1 MLPTVPAVSVVPAA
15 SFAPAS
21 SFVPSA
27 SVVSAAALPGV
38 GSAPGVAAGP
48 FPPAAPQGGGG
59 FGVIAI
65 QILLFIA
72 IFYFILIRPQRRERQ
87 RHQEMLKKL
96 GKGDQVMTNGG
107 ILGQIV
113 HATEHE
119 LTVRTAES
127 TRLVVDRGHV
137 ARKIEDSPE
146 ADAKPS
152 EASGGTNTKD
162 AKQTGPRSRTGR
174 GRHRGRR
181 RS

>member
-1 MLPTVPAVSVVPAA
+1 MFPTIPAA
-15 SFAPAS
+15 SVVVAPTLSPA
-21 SFVPSA
+21 
-27 SVVSAAALPGV
+27 VVTPALPGV
-38 GSAPGVAAGP
+38 GVTAAFPGVAPVAGP

-72 IFYFILIRPQRRERQ
+72 IFYFILIRPQRKERQ

-96 GKGDQVMTNGG
+96 GKGDKVMTNGG

-113 HATEHE
+113 HASEHE

-137 ARKIEDSPE
+137 ARKIEAPDE
-146 ADAKPS
+146 ADAAERPA
-152 EASGGTNTKD
+152 ASGDAKD
-162 AKQTGPRSRTGR
+162 ARDAKHAGTRRQKGR
-174 GRHRGRR
+174 GGRQAGRR
-181 RS
+181 RG

>member
-1 MLPTVPAVSVVPAA
+1 MSATATLPATPPVAFPAVPSEA
-15 SFAPAS
+15 SPLL
-21 SFVPSA
+21 
-27 SVVSAAALPGV
+27 SAA
-38 GSAPGVAAGP
+38 
-48 FPPAAPQGGGG
+48 PPAAPEGGG
-59 FGVIAI
+59 FSVVAM

-72 IFYFILIRPQRRERQ
+72 IFYFILIRPQRKERQ

-137 ARKIEDSPE
+137 ARKIEEPAE
-146 ADAKPS
+146 ADDGQAG
-152 EASGGTNTKD
+152 EGKD
-162 AKQTGPRSRTGR
+162 AKDARAARAAGGRRKPRGGGLAGRGGGGLSGR
-174 GRHRGRR
+174 GRG
-181 RS
+181 

>member
-1 MLPTVPAVSVVPAA
+1 MLPTVPVASIVP
-15 SFAPAS
+15 
-21 SFVPSA
+21 
-27 SVVSAAALPGV
+27 AAALPGV
-38 GSAPGVAAGP
+38 GSAAGP

-96 GKGDQVMTNGG
+96 SKGDQVMTNGG

-137 ARKIEDSPE
+137 ARKIEDSPD
-146 ADAKPS
+146 ADAKQS
-152 EASGGTNTKD
+152 DTSGAAKD
-162 AKQTGPRSRTGR
+162 AKQAGPRSRTGR
-174 GRHRGRR
+174 GRHGGRR

>member
-1 MLPTVPAVSVVPAA
+1 MLSTVPVASTVLAATSVSSASIVPAPP
-15 SFAPAS
+15 FPGVG
-21 SFVPSA
+21 FV
-27 SVVSAAALPGV
+27 PGV
-38 GSAPGVAAGP
+38 GSAAGP

-137 ARKIEDSPE
+137 ARKIEDSPD
-146 ADAKPS
+146 ADAKQS
-152 EASGGTNTKD
+152 EASSSTKAKD
-162 AKQTGPRSRTGR
+162 AKQVGPRSRTGR
-174 GRHRGRR
+174 GRHGGRR
-181 RS
+181 RG